1 MSAAKAKKSKMRVRR
16 GDNVVVISGRDKGKT
31 GEVLRVD
38 RERNRIL
45 VQGVNMVKRHQR
57 QKDERNPA
65 GIIEKEMPIHVSNV
79 KLICRAC
86 EKPTRVRFRVRTDNV
101 KVRVCRSCDQDID

>member
-1 MSAAKAKKSKMRVRR
+1 MQRIKRDDTVLVTAGKERGKQGQVHKVLPEQRR
-16 GDNVVVISGRDKGKT
+16 IV
-31 GEVLRVD
+31 
-38 RERNRIL
+38 
-45 VQGVNMVKRHQR
+45 VQGLNMVKRHQR

>member
-1 MSAAKAKKSKMRVRR
+1 MQKIKRDDTVLVTTGKERGKQGQVREVFAR
-16 GDNVVVISGRDKGKT
+16 QQRVVV
-31 GEVLRVD
+31 
-38 RERNRIL
+38 
-45 VQGVNMVKRHQR
+45 QGLNMVKRHQR

>member
-1 MSAAKAKKSKMRVRR
+1 MQRIKRDDTVLVTAGKERGKKGQVHKVLPEKRR
-16 GDNVVVISGRDKGKT
+16 I
-31 GEVLRVD
+31 
-38 RERNRIL
+38 I
-45 VQGVNMVKRHQR
+45 VQGLNMVKRHQR

-86 EKPTRVRFRVRTDNV
+86 EKPTRVRFRVRSDIV